1 MQSFP
6 IVIFA
11 AVCCTV
17 QGVGTSAC
25 TVFFPKKLFL
35 FFVRMVFTKE
45 SIDTAFSTRE
55 TTAAGHGGVD
65 LVLRD
70 KVLNGW
76 HFHKVGRK
84 SPAGQVK
91 VLQILPDFPCS
102 MVVKPQKVTVLLI
115 SSPEGGVFFFESLP
129 EIRVT
134 QLPGQTAG
142 LLRESI
148 AFDF

>member
-1 MQSFP
+1 MRSILSSCFLRP
-6 IVIFA
+6 LAIFDFRPA
-11 AVCCTV
+11 M
-17 QGVGTSAC
+17 
-25 TVFFPKKLFL
+25 FFL
-35 FFVRMVFTKE
+35 
-45 SIDTAFSTRE
+45 I
-55 TTAAGHGGVD
+55 
-65 LVLRD
+65 